1 MLREPVRRTSKLSP
15 DRRMAVHFLTN
26 DTCPGRG
33 VALWLLSIL
42 AWLPVTPAQGA
53 DPSALWNIDNGK
65 CVPHMRE
72 SNDPSPCVVV
82 NLEAGFVVLK
92 DLVGATQYLLLPT
105 ARISGIEDPAVLA
118 PSVPNYWDWAWRMR
132 KLTESRAG
140 KELPRED
147 LSLAVNSP
155 SGRTQD
161 ELHIHIDCVRQD
173 VRDALAEH
181 RDAIT
186 MDWTSFPVPLAGLP
200 WRTFRIDGRNLGTIN
215 PFRLLAKADPDAG
228 ADMAHHTLVLVGMT
242 WSNKVEGF
250 ALLDGKVDLAAG
262 NLGSGEVLQDHDC
275 ALAH

>member
-1 MLREPVRRTSKLSP
+1 MPEQSPLVRNPARP
-15 DRRMAVHFLTN
+15 F
-26 DTCPGRG
+26 
-33 VALWLLSIL
+33 LWLIP
-42 AWLPVTPAQGA
+42 WLLISTAQAA

-72 SNDPSPCVVV
+72 SNDPAPCAVVD
-82 NLEAGFVVLK
+82 LAAGYVVLK

-118 PSVPNYWDWAWRMR
+118 PNAPNYWDAAWRMR
-132 KLTESRAG
+132 KLTEGRAG
-140 KELPRED
+140 KQLPRED

-155 SGRTQD
+155 SGRSQD
-161 ELHIHIDCVRQD
+161 ELHIHIDCVRRD
-173 VRDALAEH
+173 VRDALAAH

-186 MDWTSFPVPLAGLP
+186 LSWAAFPVPLAGLP
-200 WRTFRIDGRNLGTIN
+200 WRAFRIDGRSLGSVN
-215 PFRLLAKADPDAG
+215 PFRLLAKGDPEAG
-228 ADMAHHTLVLVGMT
+228 AAMSQHTLAVVGVT

-262 NLGSGEVLQDHDC
+262 NRGSAEVLQDHDC